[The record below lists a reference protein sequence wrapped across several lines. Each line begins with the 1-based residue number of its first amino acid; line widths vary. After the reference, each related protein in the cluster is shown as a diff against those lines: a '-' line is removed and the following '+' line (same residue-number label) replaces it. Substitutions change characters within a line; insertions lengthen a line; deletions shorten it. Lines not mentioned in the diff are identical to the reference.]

1 MTRRSRSTRRVGC
14 ARRVRTFP
22 PRPDGAIFD
31 CVGTTTHFVSN
42 LAYNARRQGRLR
54 ACRGGGTEIRFLRR
68 QTKVRRNM
76 MKFYKCSICGK
87 VMAQVSGPESGIV
100 CCWMPMRELSLSR
113 EKRAVG
119 AGDSRCGRDGAS
131 CVPPP
136 RHEGAYFYAQ
146 SRRYL

>member
-1 MTRRSRSTRRVGC
+1 
-14 ARRVRTFP
+14 
-22 PRPDGAIFD
+22 
-31 CVGTTTHFVSN
+31 
-42 LAYNARRQGRLR
+42 
-54 ACRGGGTEIRFLRR
+54 
-68 QTKVRRNM
+68 M

-113 EKRAVG
+113 EKRAVC

-136 RHEGAYFYAQ
+136 RPEGASFYAQ
-146 SRRYL
+146 SRRYLCGAPRSTRSVNTASAVLTDLGI